1 MPQTRSA
8 GKNFHKTKKNMRAII
23 IEKCCKA
30 EDLKVS
36 EIPVPQVRPGWVLV
50 KVHAA
55 GLNHSEALLRMF
67 EADNDYINTPIVPG
81 IECVGEIADAS
92 DSHFNV
98 GDKVIAL
105 MGGMG
110 RSFNGSYQEYA
121 LLPAKNVFKVES
133 SLDWISLAAI
143 PETYYT
149 AYGSLKEC
157 LLLNDKDTLLVRGAT
172 STVGQAAIQLAKGMG
187 ATVIAA
193 ARRES
198 SFEKLKTIGADYCII
213 DDERI
218 SEQRLPMHPNKVL
231 ELIGPKTLR
240 DSLLTVSRPGYV
252 CNTGILGNV
261 FTVEH
266 FDPIKYIPNGVFL
279 TGFFSNFPTQEII
292 DSLFRLIA
300 EANIKPLYSKVLT
313 LDDIVEAHT
322 LLEKGGAGG
331 KIILK
336 IQ

>member
-1 MPQTRSA
+1 M
-8 GKNFHKTKKNMRAII
+8 KAIVI
-23 IEKCCKA
+23 NGCCKA
-30 EDLKVS
+30 EDLQVS
-36 EIPVPQVRPGWVLV
+36 EIHVPAVRPGWVLV

-92 DSHFNV
+92 DSRFAV

-110 RSFNGSYQEYA
+110 RSFNGSYAEYA
-121 LLPAKNVFKVES
+121 LLPEKNVFKVDTD
-133 SLDWISLAAI
+133 LDWIALAAV

-149 AYGSLKEC
+149 AYGSLTQG
-157 LLLNDKDTLLVRGAT
+157 LLLTGGDRLLVRGAT
-172 STVGQAAIQLAKGMG
+172 STVGKAAVQLGKAMG
-187 ATVIAA
+187 TSVIAA
-193 ARRES
+193 CRNER
-198 SFEKLKTIGADYCII
+198 SFDELKAIGADCCII
-213 DDERI
+213 DDEHI
-218 SEQRLPMHPNKVL
+218 SEQNLAVKPGKVL
-231 ELIGPKTLR
+231 ELVGPRTLR
-240 DSLLTVSRPGYV
+240 DSLLTVTRPGYV

-261 FTVEH
+261 FNVPN

-279 TGFFSNFPTQEII
+279 TGFFSNFPTQEAI
-292 DSLFRLIA
+292 DRLFAVIQA
-300 EANIKPLYSKVLT
+300 AHIQPLYSKVFT
-313 LDDIVEAHT
+313 MEQISQAHT

-336 IQ
+336 MT

>member
-1 MPQTRSA
+1 MIDMETCIQR
-8 GKNFHKTKKNMRAII
+8 KRMKAIVL
-23 IEKCCKA
+23 EKCCKA
-30 EDLKVS
+30 EELHVS
-36 EIPVPQVRPGWVLV
+36 EIPVPKVRPGWVLV

-81 IECVGEIADAS
+81 IECAGEIADTS
-92 DSHFNV
+92 DSSFRV
-98 GDKVIAL
+98 GDRVIAL

-121 LLPAKNVFKVES
+121 LLPTKNVFKVNTKQ
-133 SLDWISLAAI
+133 DWISLAAI

-157 LLLNDKDTLLVRGAT
+157 LLLNENDTLLVRGAT

-198 SFEKLKTIGADYCII
+198 SFEKLRNIGVDFCVI
-213 DDERI
+213 DDEHI
-218 SEQRLPMHPNKVL
+218 SQQSLEKRPNKVL
-231 ELIGPKTLR
+231 ELIGPRTLH
-240 DSLLTVSRPGYV
+240 DSLLTVSHPGYV

-261 FTVEH
+261 FTVSQ

-279 TGFFSNFPTQEII
+279 TGFFSNYPTQEVV
-292 DSLFRLIA
+292 DGLFSLI
-300 EANIKPLYSKVLT
+300 EEKDICPLYSKVFSI
-313 LDDIVEAHT
+313 DDIVKAHT

-331 KIILK
+331 KIILTM
-336 IQ
+336 

>member
-1 MPQTRSA
+1 M
-8 GKNFHKTKKNMRAII
+8 KAIVL
-23 IEKCCKA
+23 EKCCKA
-30 EDLKVS
+30 DELHAS

-121 LLPAKNVFKVES
+121 LLPAKNVFKVVS
-133 SLDWISLAAI
+133 NLDWISLAAI

-172 STVGQAAIQLAKGMG
+172 STVGQAAIQLAKAIG

-198 SFEKLKTIGADYCII
+198 SFEKLKAIGADYCII

-218 SEQRLPMHPNKVL
+218 SEQSLRVRPNKVL

-240 DSLLTVSRPGYV
+240 DSLLTVSSPGYV
-252 CNTGILGNV
+252 CNTGVLGNV
-261 FTVEH
+261 FTVPQ
-266 FDPIKYIPNGVFL
+266 FNPIKFIPNGVFL
-279 TGFFSNFPTQEII
+279 TGFFSNFPTQETI
-292 DSLFRLIA
+292 DSLFNLIT

-322 LLEKGGAGG
+322 LLEKGGSGG

>member
-1 MPQTRSA
+1 M
-8 GKNFHKTKKNMRAII
+8 KAIVL
-23 IEKCCKA
+23 EKCCKA

-36 EIPVPQVRPGWVLV
+36 EIPIPKVRPGWVLV

-81 IECVGEIADAS
+81 IECAGEVADPS
-92 DSHFNV
+92 DSELSK
-98 GDKVIAL
+98 GDRVIAL

-110 RSFNGSYQEYA
+110 RSFNGSYAEYA
-121 LLPAKNVFKVES
+121 LLPSKNVFKVES
-133 SLDWISLAAI
+133 VLDWLSLAAI

-157 LLLNDKDTLLVRGAT
+157 LLLNENDTLLVRGAT
-172 STVGQAAIQLAKGMG
+172 STVGQAAIQLAKPIG

-198 SFEKLKTIGADYCII
+198 SFEKLKAIGADCCII

-218 SEQRLPMHPNKVL
+218 SQQSLPVRPNKVL

-240 DSLLTVSRPGYV
+240 DSLLSVTHPGYV

-279 TGFFSNFPTQEII
+279 TGFFSNFPKQEAI
-292 DSLFRLIA
+292 DGIFSLIA
-300 EANIKPLYSKVLT
+300 KADIKPLYSKVFS
-313 LDDIVEAHT
+313 LDEIVEAHT

-336 IQ
+336 M

>member
-1 MPQTRSA
+1 M
-8 GKNFHKTKKNMRAII
+8 KAIVL
-23 IEKCCKA
+23 EKCCKA
-30 EDLKVS
+30 DELHAS

-121 LLPAKNVFKVES
+121 LLPAKNVFKVVS
-133 SLDWISLAAI
+133 NLDWISLAAI

-172 STVGQAAIQLAKGMG
+172 STVGQAAIQLAKAIG

-198 SFEKLKTIGADYCII
+198 SFEKLKAIGADYCII

-218 SEQRLPMHPNKVL
+218 SEQSLRVRPNKVL

-240 DSLLTVSRPGYV
+240 DSLLTVSSPGYV
-252 CNTGILGNV
+252 CNTGVLGNV
-261 FTVEH
+261 FTVPQ

-279 TGFFSNFPTQEII
+279 TGFFSNFPTQETI
-292 DSLFRLIA
+292 DSLFNLIT

-322 LLEKGGAGG
+322 LLEKGGSGG